1 MILLINFIIIN
12 NNKFIEFIEVI
23 AKEMPTMKYL
33 PSGTPELDKALG
45 GGLQINEIF
54 QIYGPGGV
62 GKTTLALQFAI
73 VTAKRGF
80 QVFYVNTEGKFPIV
94 RLNQLSGSEFKKVTP
109 LINVVSPANFN
120 NQARM
125 VSQFESIIPSGTRLV
140 IFDTIVSLYRN
151 ELGESSEN
159 IILNRRLNQQLGMI
173 ANFAISRSVAV
184 ILINQVRANIEG
196 ENDFRPVADS
206 IISYWSNYSLQI
218 SRSESKGYREF
229 KLFRSQDSE
238 PLTLVL
244 QLQKSGFR

>member
-1 MILLINFIIIN
+1 
-12 NNKFIEFIEVI
+12 
-23 AKEMPTMKYL
+23 MKYF
-33 PSGTPELDKALG
+33 PSGVPELDKALG
-45 GGLQINEIF
+45 GGLRSTEIF

-73 VTAKRGF
+73 ATAKSGF
-80 QVFYVNTEGKFPIV
+80 QVFYVNTEGKFPII
-94 RLNQLSGSEFKKVTP
+94 RLNQLSGANFRKITP
-109 LINVVSPANFN
+109 LINVVSPTNFN

-125 VSQFESIIPSGTRLV
+125 VSQFESLIPSGTRLI
-140 IFDTIVSLYRN
+140 IFDTIVSLYRK

-159 IILNRRLNQQLGMI
+159 LILNRKLNQQLGMI

-184 ILINQVRANIEG
+184 ILINQVRGNIEG
-196 ENDFRPVADS
+196 ENDFLPVADS
-206 IISYWSNYSLQI
+206 ITSYWSTYSLQI
-218 SRSESKGYREF
+218 SRAESKGYREF

>member
-1 MILLINFIIIN
+1 
-12 NNKFIEFIEVI
+12 
-23 AKEMPTMKYL
+23 MKRF
-33 PSGTPELDKALG
+33 PSGAPELDKALG
-45 GGLQINEIF
+45 GGLRSTEIF

-73 VTAKRGF
+73 ATAKSGF
-80 QVFYVNTEGKFPIV
+80 QVFYVNTEGKFPII
-94 RLNQLSGSEFKKVTP
+94 RLNQLSGVDFKKITP
-109 LINVVSPANFN
+109 LINVVSPKNFN

-125 VSQFESIIPSGTRLV
+125 VSQFESLIPSDARLI
-140 IFDTIVSLYRN
+140 IFDTIVSLYRK

-159 IILNRRLNQQLGMI
+159 LILNRKLNQQLGMI

-184 ILINQVRANIEG
+184 ILINQVRGNIEV
-196 ENDFRPVADS
+196 ENDFLPAADS
-206 IISYWSNYSLQI
+206 ITSYWSTYSLQI
-218 SRSESKGYREF
+218 SRAESKGYREF

>member
-1 MILLINFIIIN
+1 
-12 NNKFIEFIEVI
+12 
-23 AKEMPTMKYL
+23 MPIMKRF
-33 PSGTPELDKALG
+33 PSGAPELDKALG
-45 GGLQINEIF
+45 GGLRSTEIF

-73 VTAKRGF
+73 ATAKSGF
-80 QVFYVNTEGKFPIV
+80 QVFYVNTEGKFPII
-94 RLNQLSGSEFKKVTP
+94 RLNQLSGVDFKKITP
-109 LINVVSPANFN
+109 LINVVSPKNFN

-125 VSQFESIIPSGTRLV
+125 VSQFESLIPSDARLI
-140 IFDTIVSLYRN
+140 IFDTIVSLYRK

-159 IILNRRLNQQLGMI
+159 LILNRKLNQQLGMI

-184 ILINQVRANIEG
+184 ILINQVRGNIEV
-196 ENDFRPVADS
+196 ENDFLPAADS
-206 IISYWSNYSLQI
+206 ITSYWSTYSLQI
-218 SRSESKGYREF
+218 SRAESKGYREF